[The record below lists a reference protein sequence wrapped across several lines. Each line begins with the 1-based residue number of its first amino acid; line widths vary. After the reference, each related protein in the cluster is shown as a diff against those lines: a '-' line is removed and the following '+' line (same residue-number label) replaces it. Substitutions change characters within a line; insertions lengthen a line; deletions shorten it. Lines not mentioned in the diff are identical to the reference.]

1 MKKRIFY
8 FIFIPIWVAFGCKPT
23 EKIKHQYAYSLT
35 DYVSNE
41 HFGIAECDFYIDSF
55 TSVKH
60 PYKIIND
67 KKCMRK
73 VKSYYWLHRRPISEE
88 FLYRKM
94 REGYYSELDRSIDS
108 TILHTFKDS
117 LGVTHSRVFEGGDFT
132 RYWNFRDRFI
142 FYSPSGKHD
151 TLYIG
156 ERRYYPNFEKSER
169 NFYVLSLNRKL
180 YLMKKY
186 PADIM
191 DCE

>member
-1 MKKRIFY
+1 MKKLSFFGILSL
-8 FIFIPIWVAFGCKPT
+8 ILIAFACNST

-41 HFGIAECDFYIDSF
+41 HFGIAECNFYIDSF

-60 PYKIIND
+60 PYKIISDNR
-67 KKCMRK
+67 CMQK
-73 VKSYYWLHRRPISEE
+73 IKSYYWRNRRPVSED
-88 FLYRKM
+88 FLYKKM
-94 REGYYSELDRSIDS
+94 REGYYSDLDRSIDS

-117 LGVTHSRVFEGGDFT
+117 LGITHERVFEGGDFT
-132 RYWNFRDRFI
+132 RYWNFRDRFV
-142 FYSPSGKHD
+142 FYYTSGKND

-169 NFYVLSLNRKL
+169 NYYVISLNGKL

-186 PADIM
+186 PADLM